1 MASNNN
7 STTTKDM
14 EMKDITQDWGLVE
27 PLDDTTKEPT
37 GIALVAEEAPLAA
50 TAAPAAEPAAAPVAA
65 PEKAPALL
73 ATAPTAA
80 PVPAPKELLAKLS
93 YGAATR
99 LVSLRGANVTMHG
112 VRDALEAVH
121 GDAAAAGDLYVVLA
135 GELRRLAADADV
147 AALADGTAV
156 KIVAVAKDDGAAG
169 LAPLLEKATIDDTT
183 LDDEG
188 MDVFQHAA
196 VAFKTKGLDVPADQV
211 RRVCEVLEMRP
222 LRLVAYELA
231 PEAALARE
239 PERGD
244 AQLAYAGPVAE
255 GAAALAFDGEGA
267 EAEDPRVAALAAR
280 GVTLDGPTIRAVLE
294 ALDVGPQRF
303 VRYGLVAGPPGGG
316 KGQGRRRGRGDGP
329 GGRCDG
335 PGGGRCGPGKR
346 HRGGGWPGKGG
357 GGGGF
362 RGGKGGWGGGRGGG
376 KGGWGGRGGGGWGG
390 WGGGRGGGWRGKG
403 KGGGWEDDEDGPGYG
418 GRGGGGWK
426 RWAKSWGAFVTTPKT
441 TEPKST
447 AE

>member
-1 MASNNN
+1 MASHNN

-50 TAAPAAEPAAAPVAA
+50 TAAPAAE
-65 PEKAPALL
+65 
-73 ATAPTAA
+73 PTAA

-156 KIVAVAKDDGAAG
+156 KIVAVAKDEGAAG

-196 VAFKTKGLDVPADQV
+196 VAFTTKGLDVPADQV

-222 LRLVAYELA
+222 LRLVACLLYTS
-231 PEAALARE
+231 PS
-239 PERGD
+239 
-244 AQLAYAGPVAE
+244 
-255 GAAALAFDGEGA
+255 
-267 EAEDPRVAALAAR
+267 PR
-280 GVTLDGPTIRAVLE
+280 D
-294 ALDVGPQRF
+294 
-303 VRYGLVAGPPGGG
+303 
-316 KGQGRRRGRGDGP
+316 
-329 GGRCDG
+329 
-335 PGGGRCGPGKR
+335 KR
-346 HRGGGWPGKGG
+346 QSRMPSS
-357 GGGGF
+357 
-362 RGGKGGWGGGRGGG
+362 
-376 KGGWGGRGGGGWGG
+376 
-390 WGGGRGGGWRGKG
+390 
-403 KGGGWEDDEDGPGYG
+403 
-418 GRGGGGWK
+418 
-426 RWAKSWGAFVTTPKT
+426 A
-441 TEPKST
+441 
-447 AE
+447 

>member
-156 KIVAVAKDDGAAG
+156 KIVAVAKDEGAAG
-169 LAPLLEKATIDDTT
+169 LSPLLEKATIDDTT
-183 LDDEG
+183 VDDEG

-196 VAFKTKGLDVPADQV
+196 AAFKTRGLDVPADQV

-255 GAAALAFDGEGA
+255 GAAALAFDGEGT
-267 EAEDPRVAALAAR
+267 EAEDPRVVALAAR
-280 GVTLDGPTIRAVLE
+280 GVTLDGPTIRAVLD

-303 VRYGLVAGPPGGG
+303 VRYGLVAGPPGGRSASRMRTAATMAVMATRHL
-316 KGQGRRRGRGDGP
+316 RRQTSRRASESSD
-329 GGRCDG
+329 
-335 PGGGRCGPGKR
+335 
-346 HRGGGWPGKGG
+346 
-357 GGGGF
+357 
-362 RGGKGGWGGGRGGG
+362 
-376 KGGWGGRGGGGWGG
+376 
-390 WGGGRGGGWRGKG
+390 
-403 KGGGWEDDEDGPGYG
+403 
-418 GRGGGGWK
+418 
-426 RWAKSWGAFVTTPKT
+426 GAFDAASESSSSRGALSMRARGARVVATVFSSRRSRRAATRTT
-441 TEPKST
+441 S
-447 AE
+447 ARSAR